1 MFSQK
6 LSIITLLVK
15 MVISD
20 SVDHFAL
27 LKRQYSY
34 NVNLSNFLKELLLG
48 KLCTYRLF
56 FLQLLTLA
64 TLFKTSFPL
73 NT

>member
-20 SVDHFAL
+20 SIDHFAL

-34 NVNLSNFLKELLLG
+34 NLNLSNFLKELLPG
-48 KLCTYRLF
+48 KVYTYRL
-56 FLQLLTLA
+56 
-64 TLFKTSFPL
+64 LFPSAFNFSHSL
-73 NT
+73 